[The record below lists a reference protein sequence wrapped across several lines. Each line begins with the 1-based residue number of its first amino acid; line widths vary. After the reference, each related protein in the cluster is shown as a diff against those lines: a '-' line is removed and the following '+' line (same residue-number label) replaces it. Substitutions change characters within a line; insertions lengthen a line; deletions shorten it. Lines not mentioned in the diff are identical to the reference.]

1 MGKKIDP
8 KMHTAEHILN
18 QAMVRLFGCDR
29 CFSAHIETKK
39 SKCDY
44 HLPRPL
50 EQAEVSN
57 IEDKVNEVIQ
67 ADLDVSEEYV
77 SREEVEKRLSLK
89 RLPEGEEKEVR
100 VVRVGDY
107 DECACIGPHV
117 AKTGEVGI
125 FRIVS
130 TGFEDGVL
138 RIRFKLKQE

>member
-1 MGKKIDP
+1 MGKKIDS

-18 QAMVRLFGCDR
+18 QTMVRLLGCDR

-44 HLPRPL
+44 HFPRPL
-50 EQAEVSN
+50 KQAEVSE
-57 IEDKVNEVIQ
+57 IEGKVNEVIQ
-67 ADLDVSEEYV
+67 ADLEVSEKYI
-77 SREEVEKRLSLK
+77 SREEAEKRISLK

-117 AKTGEVGI
+117 AKTSEIGI
-125 FRIVS
+125 FRIIS
-130 TGFEDGVL
+130 TGFENGVL